1 MGLTDSLESTG
12 VFSAGTLTTPTTTTE
27 PTPTTTT
34 GVDQPFIIDPLWIGL
49 IAGIGAG
56 VVVVLILFLVKKR

>member
-1 MGLTDSLESTG
+1 L
-12 VFSAGTLTTPTTTTE
+12 
-27 PTPTTTT
+27 
-34 GVDQPFIIDPLWIGL
+34 IDPLIIGL

>member
-1 MGLTDSLESTG
+1 
-12 VFSAGTLTTPTTTTE
+12 
-27 PTPTTTT
+27 
-34 GVDQPFIIDPLWIGL
+34 VDQPFIIDPLWIGL